1 MHTPPVKPSE
11 LGSSEVASDWG
22 VRTGIQQ
29 GRLSRNKVSVGEPA
43 DGSPPI
49 PGGPLGPPDQPN
61 VAKQGSPEGFP
72 RFLGSLPCIK
82 RSIERHFFSSC
93 IHSVVNVSDLSSL
106 HFSFLLSLIYLKVSP
121 VLMNISVIN
130 CSTRRNGFSSLATS
144 MLAGLLGFTGTPL
157 FLLDSSVDDIQSSI
171 DSSDLAIFGCPYLST
186 GIPPSFF
193 DLLDNLSLSR
203 GIPCIFVLACGNAGI
218 LCRGAVHSAEK
229 RLKALGFT
237 HFESVMIDN
246 TYGLALGELLPKHE
260 RRIYKA
266 FRSIQRFL

>member
-1 MHTPPVKPSE
+1 MHSFCCQHF
-11 LGSSEVASDWG
+11 
-22 VRTGIQQ
+22 IF
-29 GRLSRNKVSVGEPA
+29 
-43 DGSPPI
+43 I
-49 PGGPLGPPDQPN
+49 
-61 VAKQGSPEGFP
+61 FI
-72 RFLGSLPCIK
+72 SL
-82 RSIERHFFSSC
+82 F
-93 IHSVVNVSDLSSL
+93 
-106 HFSFLLSLIYLKVSP
+106 FLLSLIYLKVSP

-144 MLAGLLGFTGTPL
+144 KLAGLLGFTGAPL
-157 FLLDSSVDDIQSSI
+157 FLFDSSVDDIQSSI

-203 GIPCIFVLACGNAGI
+203 GIPCIFILACGNAGI

-260 RRIYKA
+260 RRIDKA